1 MKKGR
6 FSKQEMMFI
15 EANAE
20 VLSFNEIASQ
30 LNRDPDSIKDWIE
43 KRVGFTPKQKKEA
56 SRFHPEAEKRGG
68 CSQ

>member
-6 FSKQEMMFI
+6 FSNTEMEFI

-30 LNRDPDSIKDWIE
+30 LDRIQQASKTGLRSE
-43 KRVGFTPKQKKEA
+43 LGSLRSKKKKRQ
-56 SRFHPEAEKRGG
+56 
-68 CSQ
+68 